1 MSLPDFS
8 VFNYSNKQPRGL
20 KNFIN
25 ELRQCESRE
34 DERTR
39 VDAELGNIRLK
50 FTQSSNLSSYQKKKY
65 CWKLCYIHML
75 GYEVSV

>member
-8 VFNYSNKQPRGL
+8 TLNYSSKQPRGL

-25 ELRQCESRE
+25 ELRQCHSQE

-50 FTQSSNLSSYQKKKY
+50 FSNAAGLSSYQKKKY
-65 CWKLCYIHML
+65 
-75 GYEVSV
+75 VQP